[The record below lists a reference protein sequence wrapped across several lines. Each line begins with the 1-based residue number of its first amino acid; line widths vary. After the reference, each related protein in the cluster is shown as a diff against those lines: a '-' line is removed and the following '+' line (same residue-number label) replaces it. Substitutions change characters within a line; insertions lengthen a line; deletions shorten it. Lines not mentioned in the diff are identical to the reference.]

1 VVSTVAV
8 GTDGSGTA
16 SKAVKAAIELAQA
29 FEARIVFLSV
39 YHPVDE
45 QRLRREKR
53 EAPEEVQWSIN
64 PEEDV
69 DAILSEAEQL
79 AEEHGLRWASE
90 ASTGEPA
97 EVLVR
102 LAEKYEADVLVI
114 GNRGMHR
121 RVLGSVPN
129 SVTHAATCTV
139 YLVKTT

>member
-16 SKAVKAAIELAQA
+16 SKAVQSAIELAKA
-29 FEARIVFLSV
+29 YEARIVFLSV

-45 QRLRREKR
+45 HRLRREKR
-53 EAPEEVQWSIN
+53 EAPDDVQWAIN

-69 DAILSEAEQL
+69 DAILTEAEEL
-79 AEEHGLRWASE
+79 AEEQGLRWASE

-102 LAEKYEADVLVI
+102 LADKYQADVLVI
-114 GNRGMHR
+114 GNRGMQR
-121 RVLGSVPN
+121 RMLGSVPN
-129 SVTHAATCTV
+129 SVTHTANCSV